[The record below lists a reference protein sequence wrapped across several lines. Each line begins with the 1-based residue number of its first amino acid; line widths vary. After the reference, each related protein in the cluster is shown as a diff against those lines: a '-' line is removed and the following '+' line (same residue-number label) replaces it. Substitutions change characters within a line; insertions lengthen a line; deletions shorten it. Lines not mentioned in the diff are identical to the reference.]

1 MADDGHRR
9 HPLLELTLARVREFS
24 RDPGA
29 IFWTFGFPVVLA
41 VALGLAFRSAPTPEL
56 RVALSCDV
64 ACDEVAQALEDS
76 RELTVLRQ
84 TRAQSQEAL
93 RRLKVDLVVELS
105 DPRGVTY
112 RYDPTRVE
120 GKTAR
125 LAAERAIDPNPMPRY
140 RVSEAPELQPG
151 SRYIDFLLPGLLGVN
166 LLSSSV
172 WGISFSL
179 VEARRRKLLKQLS
192 ATPMRRRDYLASIM
206 LSRLIFL
213 VFEVS
218 AILGF
223 GRLVFAIPLRGSL
236 LTVFV
241 LCLLGS
247 LSFTGLALLVASR
260 ARSIEAVSG
269 WSNVVILPMWL
280 LSGVFFSYER
290 FPEALW
296 PWLRCLPLTALN
308 LALRGVINEGRSL
321 SALGSELLVLA
332 LWAALTSAIALRTF
346 RWQ

>member
-1 MADDGHRR
+1 MRDTRP
-9 HPLLELTLARVREFS
+9 PLVELTLARVREFS

-41 VALGLAFRSAPTPEL
+41 VALGLAFRSSPTPEL
-56 RVALSCDV
+56 RVALSCAVDCEHV
-64 ACDEVAQALEDS
+64 AEALES
-76 RELTVLRQ
+76 SPELTLQRLS
-84 TRAQSQEAL
+84 QSDSQIAL
-93 RRLKVDLVVELS
+93 RRAKVDVVVDVS
-105 DPRGVTY
+105 DPRGVSY
-112 RYDPTRVE
+112 RFDPTRPE
-120 GKTAR
+120 GHSAR
-125 LAAERAIDPNPMPRY
+125 MAAELAIDPNPMPRY
-140 RVSEAPELQPG
+140 RKSEVREVQPG

-192 ATPMRRRDYLASIM
+192 ATPMRKRDYLASIM
-206 LSRLIFL
+206 VSRLLFL
-213 VFEVS
+213 GFEVT

-223 GRLVFAIPLRGSL
+223 GALVFAVPIRGSIGS
-236 LTVFV
+236 VFAF
-241 LCLLGS
+241 CLLGS
-247 LSFTGLALLVASR
+247 FAFTGLALWVASR
-260 ARSIEAVSG
+260 VRSIEAASG

-290 FPEALW
+290 FPEWLW

-308 LALRGVINEGRSL
+308 VALRGVINEGRAL
-321 SALGSELLVLA
+321 TTLGSEALVLV
-332 LWAALTSAIALRTF
+332 LWSVLTFAIALRTF